1 MASSCSNSA
10 SAWAVRFLLYQAW
23 SSSWRVTLTA
33 GRGGWALRGSGEG
46 TAEERKES
54 ARILECDLLPQAQDL
69 LRALHRYRHS
79 QDEAPAIQTH
89 HLIRAYVLGIR
100 TLIYVCLQSP
110 KQNDSAKY
118 AISLSLQYLVGLAK
132 LTG

>member
-1 MASSCSNSA
+1 M
-10 SAWAVRFLLYQAW
+10 
-23 SSSWRVTLTA
+23 
-33 GRGGWALRGSGEG
+33 GSGEG

-79 QDEAPAIQTH
+79 QDEVPAIQTH

-118 AISLSLQYLVGLAK
+118 AISLSLQHLVGQADRLDAGHAESWCN
-132 LTG
+132 TWSARTRQSW